1 MGMKLGKNET
11 LFELFYWNYLWEL
24 LNSTPNMENS
34 SLYRLYQPQESRI
47 YLLYKFNTQARS
59 WVFFGESD
67 FLKI

>member
-11 LFELFYWNYLWEL
+11 LFELLYWNYLWEL

-59 WVFFGESD
+59 
-67 FLKI
+67 